1 MHKVMAIG
9 LDGTSWDLITP
20 WIQAGHLP
28 NFKRLMEAGS
38 CGVLR
43 TTIPCI
49 TCPALPSFY
58 TGKNPGNIGLFAFNK
73 PDGSFMTYRDVS
85 SRTIWELLGQNGKKC
100 GVFNLRTTYPPQP
113 INGII
118 LAGTHNPTK
127 QRDYVYPEKLRPQ
140 VSDFHITMKD
150 LTRIN
155 IDLLKSK
162 REAVEALMRITRNR
176 FRIATDFLDKQDFD
190 FFLLWIEHSDSIQ
203 HWSWHRQDFILDFF
217 KMLDEL
223 VGEVLEKYSKDH
235 NIFFLSDHGFGG
247 YKTRE
252 FFVNSWLRKEGY
264 LRMQNRR
271 LAIGVYYTAY
281 NLASKLF
288 GLGALGMWLRIYSK
302 ILVKLLFKYFG
313 GKGPRATGQKKRILA
328 SKRRFLFGVDWQ
340 NSLAYSDLNWC
351 IRLNEKGLSE
361 SERDGIIGE
370 IIEKLQ
376 DLHDSEGNK
385 VVKEALRR
393 EETYEGIYSEQLPEI
408 IILYNEQYAGRNTL
422 TRKITKRI
430 AHPSK
435 VGSHQDAIEAVIM
448 AIGPDVR
455 KRGKIQNA
463 NIYDLAPTFLHLMGE
478 AVPDDMDG
486 EVLKALFDENS
497 EAYAREVSYSP
508 GEGLVD
514 REAHIMDKEERR
526 EMEKSL
532 RALGYID

>member
-20 WIQAGHLP
+20 WMQSGHLP
-28 NFKRLMEAGS
+28 NFKRLMQAGT

-73 PDGSFMTYRDVS
+73 PDGSFMTYRDIN
-85 SRTIWELLGQNGKKC
+85 SRAIWEILSQNGKKC

-113 INGII
+113 TSGII

-127 QRDYVYPEKLRPQ
+127 QTNYIYPEGLRPQ

-162 REAVEALMRITRNR
+162 REAVEGLMRITRNR
-176 FRIATDFLDKQDFD
+176 FRIATDFLDKEDFD

-203 HWSWHRQDFILDFF
+203 HWSWHRQDYILDFF
-217 KMLDEL
+217 KMLDGLIAEIM
-223 VGEVLEKYSKDH
+223 EKYSRDH

-271 LAIGVYYTAY
+271 LAISTYYGAY
-281 NLASKLF
+281 NLASRLF
-288 GLGALGMWLRIYSK
+288 GLGSLGMWLRVYSK
-302 ILVKLLFKYFG
+302 ILVKLLFKYVG
-313 GKGPRATGQKKRILA
+313 KKGPRATGHQRRILA

-351 IRLNEKGLSE
+351 IRLNEKGLTQSE
-361 SERDGIIGE
+361 KDRITGE
-370 IIEKLQ
+370 IIDKLQ
-376 DLHDSEGNK
+376 NLYDSEGNK

-393 EETYEGIYSEQLPEI
+393 EKIYEGRYLAQLPEI
-408 IILYNEQYAGRNTL
+408 IILYNKQYAGRNTL
-422 TRKITKRI
+422 TRKITRRI
-430 AHPSK
+430 THPSK
-435 VGSHQDAIEAVIM
+435 VGSHQDAIEAIIM
-448 AIGPDVR
+448 ATGPDVR
-455 KRGKIQNA
+455 KEAKIQNA
-463 NIYDLAPTFLHLMGE
+463 NIYDLTPTFLHLMGE

-486 EVLKALFDENS
+486 KVLKEFFDEGS
-497 EAYAREVSYSP
+497 EAYAREVRYGP
-508 GEGLVD
+508 GEGLID
-514 REAHIMDKEERR
+514 REAHVMDKKERK